1 MTGDRSAYRILFV
14 CTANICRSAYAD
26 VLANRRA
33 PSGVEFASAGVRGLV
48 GYPIDPPMAHHL
60 REGDDIAA
68 HRARQLTRQ
77 LASEADLILAMATE
91 HRRYILDEWPAFA
104 RKTFVI
110 GHAARE
116 LAATPADVTLDGLA
130 AHLWRHRTSDPGD
143 SVPDP
148 YARGPQAAA
157 TAASLIDGHVD
168 AILTRLAALAP
179 GPGDGG
185 GVTA

>member
-1 MTGDRSAYRILFV
+1 MTGDRGVYRVLFV

-33 PSGVEFASAGVRGLV
+33 PSGVAFASAGVRGLV
-48 GYPIDPPMAHHL
+48 GHPIDPLMARHL
-60 REGDDIAA
+60 GEGDDISA
-68 HRARQLTRQ
+68 HRARQLTRG
-77 LASEADLILAMATE
+77 LASGAHLIVAMATE

-116 LAATPADVTLDGLA
+116 LAAMPTDVTLDGLT
-130 AHLWRHRTSDPGD
+130 AHLWRHRTSDPAD

-157 TAASLIDGHVD
+157 TAARLIDGHVD
-168 AILTRLAALAP
+168 AILTRLAAIA
-179 GPGDGG
+179 DQK
-185 GVTA
+185 